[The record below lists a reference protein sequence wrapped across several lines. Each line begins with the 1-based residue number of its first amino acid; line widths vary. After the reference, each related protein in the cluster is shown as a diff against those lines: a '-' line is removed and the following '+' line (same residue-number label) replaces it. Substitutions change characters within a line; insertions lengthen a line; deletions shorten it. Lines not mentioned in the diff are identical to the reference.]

1 MIYQFFLAVII
12 KDSFFLS
19 MQVKRRDRHYGTDS
33 DGIRDVCDAGNVE
46 IPTLSEW
53 EMIIFMTMIMGIA
66 AMPLRKRR
74 MM

>member
-1 MIYQFFLAVII
+1 
-12 KDSFFLS
+12 
-19 MQVKRRDRHYGTDS
+19 MQEKRGDRNYETDS
-33 DGIRDVCDAGNVE
+33 DGIGDVCDSGNVA

-53 EMIIFMTMIMGIA
+53 EMIIFMTIIMGIV